1 MNWFLTAFRAGLR
14 RRLKARG
21 TVLFLALAV
30 LLSVLAFVVP
40 EKAEAS
46 VRVGIVL
53 PEEGARLEELLLA
66 RSTEL
71 IRFIPTDEDTLDR
84 NILTGRW
91 DCGIVAHKDF
101 AEKLEALDTR
111 ELFTLKTGPASTV
124 YPLVRE
130 TVAACLTELT
140 APEVAR
146 EYLTQRGLDTAGLE
160 ERIARIRES
169 SLWIE
174 VQMQTLDGEP
184 LSLPELTGFSAR
196 QILVRLTGL
205 LTLLWGAYLTADL
218 GQFLDSAQGRRMRS
232 LRRPAALLLP
242 QALAALVPM
251 ALWGMGLVLALGG
264 AYPLLSFTA
273 LQTVVLGL
281 GLTVPRSRR
290 LREAVTVLLPFL
302 ALGALLL
309 EPVIVDTKSLFPA
322 FAPWLG
328 WLPVTLFCRGCD
340 GSLWSVGALL
350 LEGLVLWAASLLPD
364 RR

>member
-71 IRFIPTDEDTLDR
+71 IRFIPPDEDTLDR

-146 EYLTQRGLDTAGLE
+146 EYLTRRGLDTAGLE

-184 LSLPELTGFSAR
+184 LSLPELTGFSTR
-196 QILVRLTGL
+196 QILVRITGL
-205 LTLLWGAYLTADL
+205 LTLLWGLYLTADL
-218 GQFLDSAQGRRMRS
+218 GQFLDSAHGLRMRS
-232 LRRPAALLLP
+232 LRHPASLLLP
-242 QALAALVPM
+242 QALAALLPM
-251 ALWGMGLVLALGG
+251 ALWGKGLVLALGG
-264 AYPLLSFTA
+264 VYPWLSFTA
-273 LQTVVLGL
+273 LQTVILGL

-328 WLPVTLFCRGCD
+328 WLPMTLFCRGCAGD
-340 GSLWSVGALL
+340 LLAAGLLIAEGAALCAL
-350 LEGLVLWAASLLPD
+350 SLLPD
-364 RR
+364 KR